1 MRLQIA
7 ILLIAFSAIT
17 ARAGGLDSLEQFV
30 RTVKSGRADFT
41 QVVSAPARDGEAQRS
56 KKSSGSFEFS
66 RPNRFRFIYHKPF
79 EQSIVADG
87 KTLWLHDPDLNQVS
101 ARKQSDAL
109 ASTPVALIA
118 AASDL
123 QALRADFVLAD
134 APEQD
139 GLQWV
144 LATPKSKEQTLHS
157 VRIGFQGNKLVA
169 LDIVDPFGQ
178 RSVLTFQAFEVN
190 PVLPASLFE
199 FKVPNGADV
208 IRQ

>member
-7 ILLIAFSAIT
+7 ILLIASSAIT

-157 VRIGFQGNKLVA
+157 VR
-169 LDIVDPFGQ
+169 
-178 RSVLTFQAFEVN
+178 
-190 PVLPASLFE
+190 
-199 FKVPNGADV
+199 
-208 IRQ
+208 